1 MAIEPPAPN
10 PEREKLQLLIAHC
23 QKRMD
28 RADEKARAAVIEQ
41 AEAHAAL
48 EDAQLNLARWME
60 ANPDPQGDLLLL
72 VRRAA

>member
-1 MAIEPPAPN
+1 MIDPPEPS
-10 PEREKLQLLIAHC
+10 PEREKLHELLAHC

-48 EDAQLNLARWME
+48 EAAQHRLARWHE
-60 ANPDPQGDLLLL
+60 ENPDPQGCLI
-72 VRRAA
+72 

>member
-23 QKRMD
+23 QKRMN

-48 EDAQLNLARWME
+48 EEAQLNLVRWME
-60 ANPDPQGDLLLL
+60 ANPGPQGSLLEILSH
-72 VRRAA
+72 A